1 MRRLFIG
8 PDGIRVGWRLL
19 LFFIFFAV
27 LVTALQYLV
36 MKLPVLSTA
45 MRMTHT
51 GTVTPLGLFGYELA
65 NIVSVFVAMA
75 AMAKIEKRR
84 VGDYGLR
91 PFPGAAKRLALGF
104 AFGLLMV
111 TAICVLQ
118 RAEHVYSFGSL
129 VMAPRPALEA
139 GLGWAVAFLLVAIVE
154 ESVFR
159 GYAQFTLARATG
171 FWPAAMV
178 ISLLFGVT
186 HISNTNYKAAGIL
199 SAGLFGLFSAFCLR
213 RTGDL
218 WLPIGIHSAFDYAE
232 FFIFFAPSGGHE
244 SSAHLLGA
252 TRHGPGWLTGSTIG
266 PEASVN
272 GYVVLGIA
280 FVAVAAL
287 CKTTTDWNVS
297 RHDFRGM
304 G

>member
-1 MRRLFIG
+1 MSTWQSRNNSVRRHVVLPGVSVRRLFIG

-65 NIVSVFVAMA
+65 NIISVFVAMV

-84 VGDYGLR
+84 FGDYGLK

-111 TAICVLQ
+111 TAICTLQ
-118 RAEHVYSFGSL
+118 RPEHVYSFGSL
-129 VMAPRPALEA
+129 VMTPASALAA
-139 GLGWAVAFLLVAIVE
+139 GLGWAVTFLLVGIVE

-159 GYAQFTLARATG
+159 GYAQFTLTQATG
-171 FWPAAMV
+171 FWPAAIV

-186 HISNTNYKAAGIL
+186 HVSNTNYKAAGIL
-199 SAGLFGLFSAFCLR
+199 ICWTPGIILCFLFAADPRL
-213 RTGDL
+213 
-218 WLPIGIHSAFDYAE
+218 
-232 FFIFFAPSGGHE
+232 
-244 SSAHLLGA
+244 
-252 TRHGPGWLTGSTIG
+252 
-266 PEASVN
+266 
-272 GYVVLGIA
+272 
-280 FVAVAAL
+280 VAA
-287 CKTTTDWNVS
+287 DWNPRCV
-297 RHDFRGM
+297 
-304 G
+304 